1 MKPVRLTLLAR
12 ADVNAIWTYFAEQS
26 GVAVADRIRLR
37 ITGGCHKIVQMPG
50 RGHRRPD
57 LTKHPVLFVRVY
69 QILIAYLP
77 DHAQGPL
84 IVAVLHGRRDLAVEL
99 RRRVR

>member
-1 MKPVRLTLLAR
+1 MKPVRLTLSAR
-12 ADVNAIWTYFAEQS
+12 ADVQSIWTYLAEQS
-26 GVAVADRIRLR
+26 GVAVADRIRRR
-37 ITGGCHKIVQMPG
+37 ITEEFHKIVRIPG

-69 QILIAYLP
+69 QILIASLP

-84 IVAVLHGRRDLAVEL
+84 IVAVLHRRRNLAVEL
-99 RRRVR
+99 RRRIG